1 MALASPPSPAEPRTT
16 RAMKRPRPDPQTQPL
31 GYQRRGAGNA
41 EIDAAWP
48 IAGQRRNGAANERRA
63 PFGLQG
69 AGAAKSGYSA

>member
-1 MALASPPSPAEPRTT
+1 MALASPPSPAEPGTA

-31 GYQRRGAGNA
+31 GYQSCGAGNA

-48 IAGQRRNGAANERRA
+48 IAGQRRSGAANERRA